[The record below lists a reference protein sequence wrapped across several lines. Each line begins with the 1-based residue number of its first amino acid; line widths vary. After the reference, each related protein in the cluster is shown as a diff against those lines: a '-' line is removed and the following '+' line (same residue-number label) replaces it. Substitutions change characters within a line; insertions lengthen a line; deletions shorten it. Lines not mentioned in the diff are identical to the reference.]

1 MATLEEEVRALT
13 EQIKALV
20 GKGPPTTGK
29 GMDFAVGF
37 GSVVDATVSSLSKL
51 ATGTYTL
58 SNGLNDMTKV
68 ISGLGG
74 PLGTALGSVVKTISG
89 EMIAMNTIL
98 NQVGKSG
105 ANFDNNL
112 GLFSKAVTG
121 ARMSMPEF
129 AKMMEEMGPK
139 IAGLAGSAQKGAEAY
154 LAIGKDFSESQTV
167 RQLNAAG
174 VGAEELNKVL
184 QISAV
189 ARRGLDM
196 NDQAS
201 RMRVS
206 AAAQDMATEM
216 DNVARLTGISRQ
228 QQEKQIQDQMKKA
241 EVEIMLAAMDEDQKD
256 AYLKST
262 TELSKYGKEFQDV
275 LTIYAT
281 GGVRN
286 AEDNAKVVAMGP
298 KFAGLLEEMSKI
310 KGTTAED
317 EARRR
322 AIQSEIDA
330 EALRIAKDPE
340 ELRLRA
346 AGATSMGEF
355 GRAQGEVTRNVLS
368 YAQLLKAAERESLKS
383 GKTIDQELDRMRQE
397 NEEKRKAALTS
408 LEPGALINR
417 MEMLMKD
424 ISAGTGKG
432 FEAVNDK
439 AKELATGIDA
449 LNKNLKPLTAEGV
462 GEVLSNIVK
471 KLNPNPVNQEVA
483 NQNPDIAAREAAL
496 KAQYPPQRQ
505 NAFGGDS
512 LPYLPRLVGE
522 FGPEMDLP
530 TGPGRTTASDK
541 TFNLFDEINRTFPTV
556 ISSLKTDMKTEL
568 AKAKDNMPTVDQ
580 IEQAMSRVTASIPKQ
595 LPQMPQDN
603 TANNEL
609 IKHMQQLNTN
619 VRELITAVVDGS
631 SANVKAVRTSSGN
644 MIA

>member
-13 EQIKALV
+13 EQIKTLI
-20 GKGPPTTGK
+20 GKGPSTTTK
-29 GMDFAVGF
+29 GMEIAVGF
-37 GSVVDATVSSLSKL
+37 ATATNEVVASLSKL

-68 ISGLGG
+68 IGGLGG
-74 PLGTALGSVVKTISG
+74 PLGTALGSVVKAISG
-89 EMIAMNTIL
+89 EMVAMNTVL
-98 NQVGKSG
+98 NQAGKSG

-129 AKMMEEMGPK
+129 AKMMEEIGPK
-139 IAGLAGSAQKGAEAY
+139 IAGLAGGAQKGSEAF
-154 LAIGKDFSESQTV
+154 LAIGKDFAESQTV

-189 ARRGLDM
+189 ARRGMDM
-196 NDQAS
+196 NDQAN

-256 AYLKST
+256 AYMKST

-298 KFAGLLEEMSKI
+298 KFAGLLEQMAQI
-310 KGTTAED
+310 KGTTEAD
-317 EARRR
+317 EKQRR

-346 AGATSMGEF
+346 AGTTSMGEF

-368 YAQLLKAAERESLKS
+368 YAQLLKAAERESIKS
-383 GKTIDQELDRMRQE
+383 GKTVDEELDRMRQE

-424 ISAGTGKG
+424 ISAGVGTG
-432 FEAVNDK
+432 FETVNTK
-439 AKELATGIDA
+439 AKELAGGIEA
-449 LNKNLKPLTAEGV
+449 LNTNLKPLTAEGV
-462 GEVLSNIVK
+462 GTVLSNFVK
-471 KLNPNPVNQEVA
+471 KLNPNPVDQNVA
-483 NQNPDIAAREAAL
+483 NQNPDIAARERERNN
-496 KAQYPPQRQ
+496 PHRQ

-556 ISSLKTDMKTEL
+556 ISGLKSDMKTEL

-603 TANNEL
+603 TASNEL
-609 IKHMQQLNTN
+609 IAHVKQLNTN

-631 SANVKAVRTSSGN
+631 SANVKAVRTSGGN
-644 MIA
+644 ILA